1 MARHSHWAQIKLK
14 KGAEDKKRG
23 KIFTKHARLIEV
35 AARSGGGG
43 DPNTNASLRLAIENA
58 RLDNLPKENIE
69 RAIKKGTGELKEGEQ
84 MQEVSY
90 EGFGPGGAAF
100 IIDALTDNKNRTN
113 QTVRNILQKFGGHL
127 GSAGSTSFLFETK
140 GMIRVKS
147 RGEREKD
154 ELEMIDAG
162 AEEIEIEETEFI
174 VYTAASELGKA
185 KKNLEWKGFTVAS
198 AELTKVPKN
207 LVEIS
212 DAGIAHKILALI
224 EALEE
229 EDDILNIAANF
240 DISASPSERL

>member
-35 AARSGGGG
+35 AARSGGG

-84 MQEVSY
+84 MQEATY
-90 EGFGPGGAAF
+90 EGFGPGGIALL
-100 IIDALTDNKNRTN
+100 IDTLTDNKNRTN

-127 GSAGSTSFLFETK
+127 GNAGSTSFLFEMK
-140 GMIRVKS
+140 GVIRVKGH
-147 RGEREKD
+147 GEREKD
-154 ELEMIDAG
+154 ELEIIDAG
-162 AEEIEIEETEFI
+162 VEEIEREDGIFLI
-174 VYTAASELGKA
+174 YTMASELGKV
-185 KKNLEWKGFTVAS
+185 KQNLEDKGFTVES
-198 AELTKVPKN
+198 VELAKVPKN

-212 DAGIAHKILALI
+212 DAAAAQKILELM
-224 EALEE
+224 ETLEE
-229 EDDILNIAANF
+229 EDDVINVSANF
-240 DISASPSERL
+240 DIITGPLPT

>member
-35 AARSGGGG
+35 AARSGGG

-69 RAIKKGTGELKEGEQ
+69 RAIKKGAGELKEGEQ

-90 EGFGPGGAAF
+90 EGFGPGGVAL

-113 QTVRNILQKFGGHL
+113 QIVRNILQKFGGHL
-127 GSAGSTSFLFETK
+127 GSAGSTGFLFETK
-140 GMIRVKS
+140 GMMRVQG
-147 RGEREKD
+147 RGEREQD

-162 AEEIEIEETEFI
+162 AEEIEIETTDFVI
-174 VYTAASELGKA
+174 YTAAAELGKI
-185 KKNLEWKGFTVAS
+185 KKNLQEKGFVVES
-198 AELTKVPKN
+198 AELTKLPKN

-212 DAGIAHKILALI
+212 DAVTAKKILGLI

-229 EDDILNIAANF
+229 EDDVLNVAANF
-240 DISASPSERL
+240 DIIVGSLPT

>member
-23 KIFTKHARLIEV
+23 KIFTKHARFIEV
-35 AARSGGGG
+35 AARSGGG

-69 RAIKKGTGELKEGEQ
+69 RAIKKGTGELKEEEQ
-84 MQEVSY
+84 MQEVTY
-90 EGFGPGGAAF
+90 EGFGPGGIAF
-100 IIDALTDNKNRTN
+100 VVDALTDNKNRTN

-127 GSAGSTSFLFETK
+127 GSAGSTGFLFEVK
-140 GMIRVKS
+140 GMLRVKG
-147 RGEREKD
+147 RGEREKN

-162 AEEIEIEETEFI
+162 AEDIEEEEGNFL
-174 VYTAASELGKA
+174 VYTAASELGRV
-185 KKNLEWKGFTVAS
+185 KKNLEDKGFTVES

-207 LVEIS
+207 RVEIS
-212 DAGIAHKILALI
+212 DSITAKKILELI

-229 EDDILNIAANF
+229 KDDVLNVAANF
-240 DISASPSERL
+240 KLI